1 MSGLLQ
7 KESPAGPFAKRF
19 ERGENP
25 PRKREALNGA
35 FLFLSAFF
43 VVYCCRPEEWVLPLR
58 YLPVAKITA
67 GGALIAFF
75 LSAQRAERKLKDLPR
90 EATYLLALI
99 AYVVLGAFFSPVWR
113 GGAFSRSLE
122 FAKVYIVFLLVFLLV
137 TNVQRLARIIF
148 VQSASVAVVCA
159 LSIVKGH
166 NMPRL
171 QGVIGGIYSNP
182 NDLAFAVV
190 LTIPFCL
197 AFLLSTK
204 NVLWKV
210 AWSAGLLA
218 MLVALFLTASRAG
231 FIDLVISGAVW
242 LWHFGIR
249 GRRLYLIL
257 ITLFLGT
264 LLMATAG
271 KKLVQRFEAISD
283 AESGEGAHGSY
294 EARKYL
300 MRKAVEAIGHYPV
313 FGVGV
318 RNFASYSGNWHDVH
332 MAYLQIT
339 AEGGIPAGIL
349 YIAFFACGFRN
360 LRILR
365 RRKDLPPDFKV
376 FVGAVHSSLVG
387 FVVGAVFAPEAY
399 QFYPYFAVAY
409 TSAMVAM
416 LKVPGNVQ
424 EPVTKPS
431 RSLNIT
437 RLYGPNQG
445 KRPSLDVSR

>member
-1 MSGLLQ
+1 MERGA
-7 KESPAGPFAKRF
+7 PAGWGRRFA
-19 ERGENP
+19 P
-25 PRKREALNGA
+25 PVNAPRQSAALNGA
-35 FLFLSAFF
+35 FFFLSAFF
-43 VVYCCRPEEWVLPLR
+43 VVYCCRPEEWILPLR

-67 GGALIAFF
+67 GGALLAFF
-75 LSAQRAERKLKDLPR
+75 ASAKKSERKLKDMPR
-90 EATYLLALI
+90 ESRYLLALI
-99 AYVVLGAFFSPVWR
+99 AYVVFGGFLSPVWR
-113 GGAFSRSLE
+113 GGAVSRSLE

-137 TNVQRLARIIF
+137 TNLKRLSRVIF
-148 VQSASVAVVCA
+148 VQSVSVAIICV

-204 NVLWKV
+204 NVIWKL
-210 AWSAGLLA
+210 AWIAGLLA
-218 MLVALFLTASRAG
+218 MMVALFLTASRAG

-242 LWHFGIR
+242 IWHFGIR

-257 ITLFLGT
+257 VTVLLGT
-264 LLMATAG
+264 ILLATAG
-271 KKLVQRFEAISD
+271 KKLVQRFEAIED
-283 AESGEGAHGSY
+283 AESSEGAHGSY

-300 MRKAVEAIGHYPV
+300 MKKAVEATLQYPI

-318 RNFASYSGNWHDVH
+318 RNFQSYSGNWHDVH

-339 AEGGIPAGIL
+339 CEGGIPAGIL
-349 YIAFFACGFRN
+349 YIVFFAYGFRN

-365 RRKDLPPDFKV
+365 RRKDLPPEFKI
-376 FVGAVHSSLVG
+376 FVGAIHSSLIG
-387 FVVGAVFAPEAY
+387 FVVGACFAPEAY

-416 LKVPGNVQ
+416 LKAPSDTKV
-424 EPVTKPS
+424 PVTNGAKFSNTMGRYGS
-431 RSLNIT
+431 REYT
-437 RLYGPNQG
+437 RPAVEFP
-445 KRPSLDVSR
+445 R